1 MVSICSWWR
10 SHYCLYLALWTFY
23 LFLLMFLVCLYQEP
37 HVIFFYTCLTL
48 QRLFLGESSWI
59 VHGTLSCF
67 SGARWLP
74 VTFYAVL
81 LIFNAMCQYFFFDTL
96 IYLPLHEQ
104 SDWYTPGWLLGSRFG
119 LFWHRILCEFL
130 PDVNVMSLFTFL
142 NSFLIFGPI
151 WFFLLVSLRLTLLL
165 FLILYSLTKASR
177 NVLLCSFSTNM
188 FTENCVLPWY
198 IFLNILCGLDV
209 EIP

>member
-23 LFLLMFLVCLYQEP
+23 LFLLMFLVCLYQELD
-37 HVIFFYTCLTL
+37 VIFFIHVWHYSDYSWVNPVELSMA
-48 QRLFLGESSWI
+48 LFR
-59 VHGTLSCF
+59 VF

-130 PDVNVMSLFTFL
+130 PDVKVMSLFTFL

-151 WFFLLVSLRLTLLL
+151 WFFLLVSLRLSLLL

-188 FTENCVLPWY
+188 FTENCVLP
-198 IFLNILCGLDV
+198 
-209 EIP
+209 